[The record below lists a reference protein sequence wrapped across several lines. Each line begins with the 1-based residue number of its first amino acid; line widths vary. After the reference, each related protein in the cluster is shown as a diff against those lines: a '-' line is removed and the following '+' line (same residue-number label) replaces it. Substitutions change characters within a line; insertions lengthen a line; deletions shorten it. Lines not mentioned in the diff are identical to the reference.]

1 MSAQADRNR
10 MTRGGVVGY
19 ARVSTAGQDPS
30 LQVQELERAGAVR
43 VFIDVASGSS
53 STPGDRPQLAAALDY
68 ARPGDVLTV
77 WRLDRLGR
85 SLRDLIEQIRG
96 LEDRGIGFRSIT
108 ESIDTTTA
116 GGRLIFHVFGALAEF
131 ERQLIRERTTAG
143 LEAARADGRT
153 GGRPTVMTPD
163 RTKEAARMRAEG
175 MALDKIARLLGVG
188 RSSVTRAL
196 SRVDLVTAGI
206 TLQQPESPRADLVFP
221 DPETCQELAR
231 LMGEQEPPPASV

>member
-1 MSAQADRNR
+1 MSAQADREGT
-10 MTRGGVVGY
+10 TRGGVIGY

-30 LQVQELERAGAVR
+30 LQMHELERAGAVR
-43 VFIDVASGSS
+43 IFVDVASGSS

-131 ERQLIRERTTAG
+131 ERQLIRERTIAG

-196 SRVDLVTAGI
+196 SRVDLVTTGV
-206 TLQQPESPRADLVFP
+206 TLQQRSSRVDLVFP
-221 DPETCQELAR
+221 DPETHQELTR